1 MEGQRQARSELAL
14 IPNMMYPPRGWKIQS
29 MNKQEQTR
37 NKGENGQKVTHGW
50 AAGTHD
56 RAWKAGSCREKEK
69 WEKKEGKV

>member
-1 MEGQRQARSELAL
+1 
-14 IPNMMYPPRGWKIQS
+14 